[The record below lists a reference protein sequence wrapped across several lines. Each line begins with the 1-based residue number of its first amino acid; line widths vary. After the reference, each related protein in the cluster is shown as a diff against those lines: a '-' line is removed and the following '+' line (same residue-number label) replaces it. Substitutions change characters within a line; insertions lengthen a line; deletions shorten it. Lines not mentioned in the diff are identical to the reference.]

1 MSKTIPKVAI
11 ITRTK
16 DRPLFLERAIQSVH
30 AQTLTDF
37 VQVIIN
43 DAGDPAPVEAL
54 IEKYKDLTK
63 GRVKVIHNTESHGME
78 AASNKAIKSV
88 GSTYVAIHDDDD
100 TWHPEFLER
109 TVTLLDEQNA
119 QGVAVRTDK
128 VVEEIAA
135 DGNAIKQLTTE
146 PWMPELRAINLYR
159 QCIDNQM
166 TPITFVY
173 RRSVFD
179 EIGYYD
185 EELPVLGDWD
195 FGIRFLQK
203 HDVEF
208 LDPGFALANYHHR
221 KFVAGATGNSNF
233 GSGQERHRYYANK
246 LMNKY
251 FRQELAEGRLG
262 VGYIMSQQRYAQNYL
277 SRLTHK
283 VVPGFIASRLKRRA
297 EK

>member
-1 MSKTIPKVAI
+1 MSNKIPKVAI

-30 AQTLTDF
+30 GQTMTDF

-43 DAGDPAPVEAL
+43 DAGDPAPVDAL
-54 IEKYKDLTK
+54 IEKYKGLTK

-78 AASNKAIKSV
+78 AASNKAIKSME
-88 GSTYVAIHDDDD
+88 STYVAIHDDDD
-100 TWHPEFLER
+100 TWHSEFLER
-109 TVTLLDEQNA
+109 ATALLDEQNA
-119 QGVAVRTDK
+119 QGVVVRTDK
-128 VVEEIAA
+128 IIEEITTN
-135 DGNAIKQLTTE
+135 GNEIRRLTAE
-146 PWMPELRAINLYR
+146 SWMPELRAVNLYR

-166 TPITFVY
+166 TPITFIY
-173 RRSVFD
+173 RRSVLG

-185 EELPVLGDWD
+185 ETLPVLGDWD

-203 HDVEF
+203 YDVEF

-221 KFVAGATGNSNF
+221 KFVAGAAGNSNF

-262 VGYIMSQQRYAQNYL
+262 VGYIMSQQRYTQNYL

-283 VVPGFIASRLKRRA
+283 VMPSFIASRLKRRA
-297 EK
+297 ER